1 MASREGIKRETG
13 EKTRDEQQNLL
24 FLRWRTVL
32 HSGTRISPTHMS
44 PRAFITLGAAF
55 AAISTAGAV
64 TVGFGPNLNNGAQ
77 DTPAGNSGANQMRQN
92 INITNTVDLAP
103 GVYRATS
110 WSYNA
115 APDSTVPGVTQPVFP
130 FITRINSP
138 GNHTVLASGATI
150 DTEPGIQNGVAFGGA
165 NDTFTIPLGGATI
178 AAGIQNPSQAGV
190 QNSILTDTSF
200 GQTDHANSGNFDD
213 AASAG
218 ATLDSRSFG
227 GLTRTYGFSVE
238 VELIPEPSSLA
249 LVGLGGL
256 FLLRRRR
263 S

>member
-1 MASREGIKRETG
+1 MTA
-13 EKTRDEQQNLL
+13 NPLL
-24 FLRWRTVL
+24 TVL
-32 HSGTRISPTHMS
+32 SML
-44 PRAFITLGAAF
+44 ALAAS
-55 AAISTAGAV
+55 ASAV
-64 TVGFGPNLNNGAQ
+64 TVGFGPNLNNGDQ
-77 DTPAGNSGANQMRQN
+77 DTPAADGAANQMRQN
-92 INITNTVDLAP
+92 INITNTVVLAP

-150 DTEPGIQNGVAFGGA
+150 DTEPGIQTGVAFGGA

-200 GQTDHANSGNFDD
+200 GQTDHANSGLFDD
-213 AASAG
+213 ASTVG

>member
-1 MASREGIKRETG
+1 MEYSFSPGASPFVVAR
-13 EKTRDEQQNLL
+13 NYCN
-24 FLRWRTVL
+24 
-32 HSGTRISPTHMS
+32 THMS
-44 PRAFITLGAAF
+44 KKALITFCSAF
-55 AAISTAGAV
+55 ALAGTAGAV
-64 TVGFGPNLNNGAQ
+64 TVGFGPNLNGVQ

-92 INITNTVDLAP
+92 INITNTVVLAP

-110 WSYNA
+110 WDYNA

-130 FITRINSP
+130 FITMINSP

-150 DTEPGIQNGVAFGGA
+150 DTEPGIQNGVAFGGS

-178 AAGIQNPSQAGV
+178 AAGVQNLNQAGV

-213 AASAG
+213 AANIG
-218 ATLDSRSFG
+218 ASLTNRGHG
-227 GLTRTYGFSVE
+227 GLTRTYGFSIE